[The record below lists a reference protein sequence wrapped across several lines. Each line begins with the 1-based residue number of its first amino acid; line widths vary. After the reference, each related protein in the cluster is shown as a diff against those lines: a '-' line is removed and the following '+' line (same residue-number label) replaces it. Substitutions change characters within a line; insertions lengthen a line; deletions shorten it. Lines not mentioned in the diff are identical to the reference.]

1 MFSNINL
8 TKHQKEDLIK
18 IISAAFLLV
27 LAVVLD
33 VNFYIKLTLFL
44 MSYFIVG
51 GEVLLTALH
60 NIRHGQVFDENFL
73 MGIATIGALA
83 LGEYAEAVFVMLFYA
98 VGELF
103 ESIAVGRS
111 RKSIQT
117 LLEYAP
123 EEARV
128 MRNGEEEIVDPEE
141 VSKGETILVYAGEKI
156 PLDGTILDG
165 KSALNMAF
173 LTGESAP
180 IDVNVGDAVHSGSIN
195 ISGVLKIEVTSEFED
210 STISKILELIEE
222 STEKKSVLENF
233 ITRFAR
239 YYTPA
244 VVFAALA
251 LAFLPPLIIGGGF
264 SKWIERALIFL
275 VVSCPCALVVSVPLT
290 FFGGI
295 GRASNNGILVK
306 GSNYLE
312 ALSMV
317 DTFVFDK
324 TGTLTEGSFE
334 IAETISYSDENWK
347 ELAGSL
353 ESYSNHPIADSIMNS
368 FGSEFS
374 KDMTDVEEIHGMGL
388 VGKYNGKT
396 IAAGNDKLMEKFGLE
411 SVDVK
416 TIGTKVNVIIDEKL
430 AGIFI
435 ISDMIKDESKMALEN
450 IKQKGIS
457 ELILLTGDK
466 KEVAQDVASK
476 LGIDK
481 INSELLPDEKVLHFE
496 EILEQKEKNKMVA
509 YVGDGINDAPVLV
522 RSDVGIAMGA
532 LGSDAAIEA
541 ADIILMDDEISKI
554 PLAIDIAKK
563 TVKIAR
569 QNVILALGVK
579 FGIMILGVFGIATM
593 WMAIF
598 GDVGVMVL
606 AVLNSIR
613 TMK

>member
-435 ISDMIKDESKMALEN
+435 ISDKIKDESKMALEN

-598 GDVGVMVL
+598 GDVGVMVF

>member
-435 ISDMIKDESKMALEN
+435 ISDKIKDESKMALEN

>member
-1 MFSNINL
+1 MFSNLNL
-8 TKHQKEDLIK
+8 SKSQREDLIK
-18 IISAAFLLV
+18 ISLSTILLILASFLKI
-27 LAVVLD
+27 
-33 VNFYIKLTLFL
+33 NFYIKFTLFIV
-44 MSYFIVG
+44 SYLIVG
-51 GEVLLTALH
+51 GEVLISALY
-60 NIRHGQVFDENFL
+60 NIRYGQVFDENFL

-83 LGEYAEAVFVMLFYA
+83 LGEYAEAVFVMLFYS

-103 ESIAVGRS
+103 ESIAVGKS
-111 RKSIQT
+111 RKSIQS

-128 MRNGEEEIVDPEE
+128 LRNGEEEILDPEE
-141 VSKGETILVYAGEKI
+141 VSIGEILLVYAGEKI
-156 PLDGTILDG
+156 PLDGKVIEG
-165 KSALNMAF
+165 KSTLNMAF
-173 LTGESAP
+173 LTGESVP
-180 IDVNVGDAVHSGSIN
+180 VDVEVGDIVHSGSIN
-195 ISGVLKIEVTSEFED
+195 INGVLKIEVTSEFED

-251 LAFLPPLIIGGGF
+251 LAFLPPIVLGGGY
-264 SKWIERALIFL
+264 SKWIERSLIFL

-295 GRASNNGILVK
+295 GRASNNGILIK

-312 ALSMV
+312 ALAMV

-334 IAETISYSDENWK
+334 ITEEISFSDGNWR
-347 ELAGSL
+347 EIAGAL
-353 ESYSNHPIADSIMNS
+353 ESFSNHPIADSVVNS
-368 FGSEFS
+368 FGSSLSGEIS
-374 KDMTDVEEIHGMGL
+374 NVEEIHGMGL
-388 VGKYNGKT
+388 IGEYKEQQV
-396 IAAGNDKLMEKFGLE
+396 AAGNDKLLKKLGIEPIE
-411 SVDVK
+411 TT
-416 TIGTKVNVIIDEKL
+416 TIGTKVNVIIDGKL
-430 AGIFI
+430 LGILI
-435 ISDMIKDESKMALEN
+435 ISDKIKEDSKVALEK
-450 IKQKGIS
+450 IKEKGVS
-457 ELILLTGDK
+457 QLILLTGDK
-466 KEVAQDVASK
+466 KEVAQHVASQ
-476 LGIDK
+476 LVIDK
-481 INSELLPDEKVLHFE
+481 VSYELLPDDKVKHFE
-496 EILEQKEKNKMVA
+496 EILKQKEKDKTVA
-509 YVGDGINDAPVLV
+509 FVGDGINDAPALV

-541 ADIILMDDEISKI
+541 ADIILMDDKISKI

-563 TVKIAR
+563 TVGIAR

-598 GDVGVMVL
+598 GDVGVLVL

>member
-435 ISDMIKDESKMALEN
+435 ISDKIKDESKMALEN

-522 RSDVGIAMGA
+522 RSDVGRAMGA
-532 LGSDAAIEA
+532 VGSDAAIEA

>member
-1 MFSNINL
+1 MFSNIQL
-8 TKHQKEDLIK
+8 SKGQREDLIK
-18 IISAAFLLV
+18 ISISTILLIAAFFIK
-27 LAVVLD
+27 D
-33 VNFYIKLTLFL
+33 NFYMRLGFFL
-44 MSYFIVG
+44 VAYLIVG
-51 GEVLLTALH
+51 GEVLLTALE
-60 NIRHGQVFDENFL
+60 NIRYGQVFDENFL

-103 ESIAVGRS
+103 ESVAVGRS
-111 RKSIQT
+111 RKSIQS
-117 LLEYAP
+117 LLEYSP

-128 MRNGEEEIVDPEE
+128 LRNGKEEIVDPEE
-141 VSKGETILVYAGEKI
+141 VSLGETIVVFAGEKI
-156 PLDGTILDG
+156 PLDGIIIDG
-165 KSALNMAF
+165 KSTLNMAF
-173 LTGESAP
+173 LTGESVP
-180 IDVNVGDAVHSGSIN
+180 VDVSQGDNVHSGSIN
-195 ISGVLKIEVTSEFED
+195 INGVLKIEVNSEFED

-222 STEKKSVLENF
+222 STEKKSVIENF

-239 YYTPA
+239 YYTPG

-251 LAFLPPLIIGGGF
+251 LAFIPPLILGGGF
-264 SKWIERALIFL
+264 AKWVERSLVFL

-312 ALSMV
+312 ALAMA

-334 IAETISYSDENWK
+334 ITKEISYEENNWR
-347 ELAGSL
+347 ELASLL
-353 ESYSNHPIADSIMNS
+353 ESFSNHPIAESITKAYKT
-368 FGSEFS
+368 EVS
-374 KDMTDVEEIHGMGL
+374 KELTDVEEIHGMGL
-388 VGKYNGKT
+388 VGKLNGKT
-396 IAAGNDKLMEKFGLE
+396 IGVGNDKLLE
-411 SVDVK
+411 RFNIKPVEVSEV
-416 TIGTKVNVIIDEKL
+416 GTKVNVIVDEKL
-430 AGIFI
+430 SGIFV
-435 ISDMIKDESKMALEN
+435 ISDKIKKESKESLEK
-450 IKQKGIS
+450 IKRAGVS
-457 ELILLTGDK
+457 ELVLLTGDK
-466 KEVAQDVASK
+466 KEVAEAVSEQ

-481 INSELLPDEKVLHFE
+481 VSYELLPEDKVTEFE
-496 EILEQKEKNKMVA
+496 DLLRKKEKGKTVA
-509 YVGDGINDAPVLV
+509 FVGDGINDAPALV

-541 ADIILMDDEISKI
+541 ADIILMDDKISKI
-554 PLAIDIAKK
+554 PLAIEIAKK
-563 TVKIAR
+563 TVKISK

-579 FGIMILGVFGIATM
+579 FGIMILGIFGIATM

-598 GDVGVMVL
+598 GDVGVLVL

>member
-1 MFSNINL
+1 MFSNIQL
-8 TKHQKEDLIK
+8 SKGQREDLIK
-18 IISAAFLLV
+18 ILISTFLLIA
-27 LAVVLD
+27 AVFIKD
-33 VNFYIKLTLFL
+33 NFYIRLGFFL
-44 MSYFIVG
+44 LSYLIVG
-51 GEVLLTALH
+51 GEVLLTALQ
-60 NIRHGQVFDENFL
+60 NIRYGQVFDENFL

-83 LGEYAEAVFVMLFYA
+83 LGEYAEAVFVMLFYS

-111 RKSIQT
+111 RKSIQS

-128 MRNGEEEIVDPEE
+128 LRNDKEDVVDPEE
-141 VSKGETILVYAGEKI
+141 VSLGETIIVFAGEKI
-156 PLDGTILDG
+156 PLDGKIIDG
-165 KSALNMAF
+165 KSTLNMAF

-180 IDVNVGDAVHSGSIN
+180 VDVSQGDIVHSGSIN
-195 ISGVLKIEVTSEFED
+195 INGVLKIEVTSEFED

-233 ITRFAR
+233 IRRFAR

-251 LAFLPPLIIGGGF
+251 LAFIPPLIFGGGF
-264 SKWIERALIFL
+264 AKWVQRALIFL

-312 ALSMV
+312 ALAMA

-334 IAETISYSDENWK
+334 ITKEISYEENNWR
-347 ELAGSL
+347 ELASLL
-353 ESYSNHPIADSIMNS
+353 ESFSNHPIAESITKAYKT
-368 FGSEFS
+368 EVS
-374 KDMTDVEEIHGMGL
+374 KELTDVEEIHGMGL
-388 VGKYNGKT
+388 VGKLNGKT
-396 IAAGNDKLMEKFGLE
+396 IGVGNDKLLE
-411 SVDVK
+411 RFNIKPVEVSEV
-416 TIGTKVNVIIDEKL
+416 GTKVNVIVDEKL
-430 AGIFI
+430 SGIFV
-435 ISDMIKDESKMALEN
+435 ISDKIKKESKESLEK
-450 IKQKGIS
+450 IKRAGVS
-457 ELILLTGDK
+457 ELVLLTGDK
-466 KEVAQDVASK
+466 KEVAESVSK
-476 LGIDK
+476 QLGIDK
-481 INSELLPDEKVLHFE
+481 VSYELLPEDKVSEFE
-496 EILEQKEKNKMVA
+496 NLLRQKKEGKTVA
-509 YVGDGINDAPVLV
+509 FVGDGINDAPALV

-541 ADIILMDDEISKI
+541 ADIILMDDKISKI
-554 PLAIDIAKK
+554 PLAIEIAKK
-563 TVKIAR
+563 TVKISK
-569 QNVILALGVK
+569 QNVVLALGVK
-579 FGIMILGVFGIATM
+579 FGIMILGIFGIATM

-598 GDVGVMVL
+598 GDVGVLVL

>member
-481 INSELLPDEKVLHFE
+481 VEYELLPDEKVLHFE

-598 GDVGVMVL
+598 GDVGVMVF

>member
-1 MFSNINL
+1 MFSNISL
-8 TKHQKEDLIK
+8 TKNQKEDLIK
-18 IISAAFLLV
+18 IISATFLLI

-141 VSKGETILVYAGEKI
+141 VSKGEWILVYAGEKI
-156 PLDGTILDG
+156 PLDGIILDG

-180 IDVNVGDAVHSGSIN
+180 VDVNVGDTVHSGSIN
-195 ISGVLKIEVTSEFED
+195 ISGVLKIEVTNEFED

-239 YYTPA
+239 YYTPG
-244 VVFAALA
+244 VVLAALA
-251 LAFLPPLIIGGGF
+251 LAFLPPLIVGGGF

-295 GRASNNGILVK
+295 GRASKNGILVK

-334 IAETISYSDENWK
+334 ITEIISYSGENWK

-396 IAAGNDKLMEKFGLE
+396 IAAGNDKLMEKFGLDPI
-411 SVDVK
+411 DVK

-435 ISDMIKDESKMALEN
+435 ISDKIKDESKIALEN
-450 IKQKGIS
+450 IKRKGVS

-481 INSELLPDEKVLHFE
+481 VKYELLPDEKVLHFE
-496 EILEQKEKNKMVA
+496 EILKQKEKNRMVA

-541 ADIILMDDEISKI
+541 ADIILMDDEVFKI

-563 TVKIAR
+563 TVRIAR

>member
-1 MFSNINL
+1 MFSNISL

-18 IISAAFLLV
+18 IILATFLLIMAV
-27 LAVVLD
+27 ALNVQFYFKLA
-33 VNFYIKLTLFL
+33 LFL

-73 MGIATIGALA
+73 MGIATIGALG

-128 MRNGEEEIVDPEE
+128 IRNKEEEIVDPDE
-141 VSKGETILVYAGEKI
+141 VLKGETILVYAGEKI
-156 PLDGTILDG
+156 PLDGTILEG

-173 LTGESAP
+173 LTGESIP
-180 IDVNVGDAVHSGSIN
+180 VDVNMGDIVHSGSIN
-195 ISGVLKIEVTSEFED
+195 VSGVLKIEVTSEFED

-239 YYTPA
+239 YYTPG
-244 VVFAALA
+244 VVFAAIA
-251 LAFLPPLIIGGGF
+251 LAFLPPLIFGGGF
-264 SKWIERALIFL
+264 SKWFERALIFL

-295 GRASNNGILVK
+295 GRASKNGILVK

-334 IAETISYSDENWK
+334 ITEIIPYNDGNWK

-353 ESYSNHPIADSIMNS
+353 ESFSNHPIAASIVNS
-368 FGSEFS
+368 FGSKMSSEI
-374 KDMTDVEEIHGMGL
+374 TDVEEIHGMGL
-388 VGKYNGKT
+388 IGRYDGKT
-396 IAAGNDKLMEKFGLE
+396 IAAGNDKIMERFGIEPVL
-411 SVDVK
+411 VDS
-416 TIGTKVNVIIDEKL
+416 IGTKVNIIIDEKL

-435 ISDMIKDESKMALEN
+435 ISDKIKDESRIALEN
-450 IKQKGIS
+450 IKRKGIS
-457 ELILLTGDK
+457 ELVLLTGDK

-481 INSELLPDEKVLHFE
+481 IEYELLPDEKVSHFE
-496 EILEQKEKNKMVA
+496 EILKQMDKNKMVA

-541 ADIILMDDEISKI
+541 ADIILMDDEITKI

-563 TVKIAR
+563 TVKIAK

-579 FGIMILGVFGIATM
+579 FGIMILGIFGIATM
-593 WMAIF
+593 GMAIF